1 MAQTSSRNPRTA
13 IVALNN
19 LSPFGNKL
27 VQAGYVS
34 IEQFQHCQVESR
46 KTGKSLTDLLEGVTG
61 QPLTPE
67 LLRNYKK
74 QQLFEL
80 MILFGVPT
88 FDPEITQI
96 PLEQVCYLIDKVIPI
111 ETCRRNQIVP
121 LLSHETYLANQSVQ
135 IGKISLE
142 KSLKALRQNNDSG
155 GNLVEELEKLAGDSL
170 PSNLVKDYKNQ
181 EPFVIC
187 LLYTSPSPRD

>member
-1 MAQTSSRNPRTA
+1 
-13 IVALNN
+13 
-19 LSPFGNKL
+19 
-27 VQAGYVS
+27 
-34 IEQFQHCQVESR
+34 
-46 KTGKSLTDLLEGVTG
+46 
-61 QPLTPE
+61 
-67 LLRNYKK
+67 
-74 QQLFEL
+74 
-80 MILFGVPT
+80 MILFGVAT

-155 GNLVEELEKLAGDSL
+155 GSLVEELEKLAGDSL
-170 PSNLVKDYKNQ
+170 PSNLVKDYKNK
-181 EPFVIC
+181 EPFVIMAMVNPDN
-187 LLYTSPSPRD
+187 LQALDELGNILRYRG